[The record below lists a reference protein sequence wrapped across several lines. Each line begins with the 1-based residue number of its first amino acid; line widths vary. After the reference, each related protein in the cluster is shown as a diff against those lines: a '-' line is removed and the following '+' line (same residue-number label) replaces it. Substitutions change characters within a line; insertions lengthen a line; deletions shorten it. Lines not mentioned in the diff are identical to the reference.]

1 MNLKEVRWELLEF
14 NCWNSKVTIYDCLL
28 KKHIA
33 YYIPNMTKA
42 IIKEHI
48 LHVTT
53 SKNKVMQ
60 INLANASRRFTQ
72 VNQLKTNLY

>member
-1 MNLKEVRWELLEF
+1 MSLKEVRWELVEL

-28 KKHIA
+28 KKNIA
-33 YYIPNMTKA
+33 YFIPNMTKA
-42 IIKEHI
+42 TIKEHI

-60 INLANASRRFTQ
+60 INLVNSSRKFTQ
-72 VNQLKTNLY
+72 VN